1 VRERPTGHRYG
12 GAVEGWRV
20 IATVLLA
27 VAGFVIVLLT
37 MAKTRDRR
45 EATSGQVAINGAI
58 SFTVLVVLCVLTLTV
73 LPATVSWILVGV
85 VGAAVTV
92 MLLAS

>member
-1 VRERPTGHRYG
+1 
-12 GAVEGWRV
+12 VEGWRI

-45 EATSGQVAINGAI
+45 EATGGQVALAGAI
-58 SFTVLVVLCVLTLTV
+58 SFTVLVVLCLLTLTV
-73 LPATVSWILVGV
+73 LSAALTWILVGL

>member
-1 VRERPTGHRYG
+1 MF
-12 GAVEGWRV
+12 
-20 IATVLLA
+20 ATVLLA
-27 VAGFVIVLLT
+27 VPGFVIVLLT

-45 EATSGQVAINGAI
+45 NATSGQVALGGAI

-73 LPATVSWILVGV
+73 LEPTVAWVLVGGV
-85 VGAAVTV
+85 TVAVTV

>member
-1 VRERPTGHRYG
+1 MPGGHGYG
-12 GAVEGWRV
+12 GAVEGWRL

-37 MAKTRDRR
+37 MAKTRDRQ
-45 EATSGQVAINGAI
+45 EATSGQVALNGVI

-73 LPATVSWILVGV
+73 LPATLAWILVGA

>member
-1 VRERPTGHRYG
+1 M
-12 GAVEGWRV
+12 

-27 VAGFVIVLLT
+27 AAGIVLVLLT

-45 EATSGQVAINGAI
+45 SATGGQVAVNGAI
-58 SFTVLVVLCVLTLTV
+58 SLTVLVVLCVLTMTV
-73 LPATVSWILVGV
+73 LTPVVTWVVVGV
-85 VGAAVTV
+85 VAVAVGV